1 MSLSEL
7 GDYVDVCCDAGIV
20 CNFQL
25 PEMIDPSSLPPLLRD
40 QEMWM
45 RLAPRLGHDAK
56 QQRGNRTYPRGFT
69 TLKCKKAFVNGGHP
83 ELSDTDVPSALL
95 SAYASF
101 ICAAL
106 QYLTRCSP
114 AGQT

>member
-1 MSLSEL
+1 
-7 GDYVDVCCDAGIV
+7 
-20 CNFQL
+20 
-25 PEMIDPSSLPPLLRD
+25 
-40 QEMWM
+40 MWM
-45 RLAPRLGHDAK
+45 RLAPRVGPDAK

-83 ELSDTDVPSALL
+83 ELSDNDVPPALL

-106 QYLTRCSP
+106 QYLTQAKGRKTELHCAAYTPRGGVVTRYLPHPDHYSATHP
-114 AGQT
+114 LHTAL